1 MGDPYSPK
9 EGKGSTWALC
19 KEPGA
24 VTSFRSFLHLI
35 SLREVV
41 EGASTPGL
49 TFLASYSVVEEEEEE
64 DKLAAKL
71 AIVVEGLEQGGCS
84 QVRQAASLYWLVARD
99 YMVPYTN
106 KEL

>member
-1 MGDPYSPK
+1 MGDPYSPR

-19 KEPGA
+19 QEPGA

-64 DKLAAKL
+64 DRLAAKL

-84 QVRQAASLYWLVARD
+84 KVRQASSLYWLVARD
-99 YMVPYTN
+99 NMVP
-106 KEL
+106 